1 MPCSQ
6 DIAAGDI
13 YFFNFESGLSSW
25 EHPCDEHYKQLVIQ
39 EREKLLARGS
49 LKKEKKE
56 KKEKKDKKE
65 KKEKKE
71 KKKDKKEKQ
80 LLRQLPP
87 PGSQLAPIQPPL
99 GTLSPLRG
107 LTPSSSLARRGSL
120 GLELGNVQDSNL
132 IPREGTLP
140 AELPKPSGHTKN
152 LLDLI
157 SEEKSSLSV
166 AVPEK
171 WRNEEEESENESFHG
186 TSGLLKNVYL
196 DVEALAGSF
205 DFEVRPR

>member
-1 MPCSQ
+1 MSILGELLPTLVHLWPPGDIYPSFPTITLLFRGFRCSHCQQRCSGCVFNVLFHLSLLFLPCSQ
-6 DIAAGDI
+6 DIAGGDI

-80 LLRQLPP
+80 LLRQLPVSRLCLQCSGEGWAEDDKWLQGHKVP
-87 PGSQLAPIQPPL
+87 CDPSPG
-99 GTLSPLRG
+99 
-107 LTPSSSLARRGSL
+107 
-120 GLELGNVQDSNL
+120 
-132 IPREGTLP
+132 
-140 AELPKPSGHTKN
+140 
-152 LLDLI
+152 
-157 SEEKSSLSV
+157 
-166 AVPEK
+166 
-171 WRNEEEESENESFHG
+171 
-186 TSGLLKNVYL
+186 
-196 DVEALAGSF
+196 
-205 DFEVRPR
+205 